1 MKKRVE
7 KVETRRS
14 HKRKKEI
21 NKVWVKVKKVLI
33 IFFIGFMCGLI
44 YSNLF
49 IHSDLIA
56 KAETSENEEAI
67 QIDQEEEKSL
77 KSQKNAKLESLE
89 KAEELSNKCTLDEVS
104 CKIKKVAQNY
114 GVDWRLAVAIV
125 LHETDNYKSYVFN
138 YKNNVGGLW
147 NGIKGEFYSYDTLD
161 EGIEAYISNLKTNY
175 YNEGRTTIETIQPK
189 YAPIGAENDPNN
201 LNSDWIPGVTRYY
214 NELEDK

>member
-56 KAETSENEEAI
+56 KAEINESKEEI
-67 QIDQEEEKSL
+67 QTDQEEEKSL
-77 KSQKNAKLESLE
+77 KSQKNAELESLE
-89 KAEELSNKCTLDEVS
+89 KTEELSNKCTLDEVS
-104 CKIKKVAQNY
+104 CKIKKVAQDY
-114 GVDWRLAVAIV
+114 DVDWRLAVAIV

-214 NELEDK
+214 NELEAK